1 MQKNRGIV
9 NILII
14 IIGLIVV
21 GVLLGFFN
29 SVQRNWE
36 LQQSLHVKP

>member
-9 NILII
+9 HILII
-14 IIGLIVV
+14 IIGIIVV
-21 GVLLGFFN
+21 LVLLGFFN

-36 LQQSLHVKP
+36 VQQSLHLKQ